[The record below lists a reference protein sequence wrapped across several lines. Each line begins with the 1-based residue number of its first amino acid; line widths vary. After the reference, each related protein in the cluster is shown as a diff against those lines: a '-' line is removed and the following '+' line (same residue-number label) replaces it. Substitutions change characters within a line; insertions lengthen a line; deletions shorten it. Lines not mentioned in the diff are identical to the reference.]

1 VAACFGIWYQ
11 LRLGDLLYRDKAEC
25 AFDEFLSTPRKDKP
39 FLACPCVC
47 NLRRRNERGI
57 LLTPKGNGTSSRS
70 GFGMVVVTANGYFGI
85 ASKKSSVRDS
95 LVFWVYHGASSS
107 S

>member
-1 VAACFGIWYQ
+1 MSAQHGQREEHCDGLAACFGIWYQ

-47 NLRRRNERGI
+47 NLRGRNERGI
-57 LLTPKGNGTSSRS
+57 LLTPKGKR
-70 GFGMVVVTANGYFGI
+70 
-85 ASKKSSVRDS
+85 
-95 LVFWVYHGASSS
+95 
-107 S
+107 